1 MMMAILMISLSSI
14 ASTSFYLFS
23 FVTFRMM
30 IEFYKRLSDDVH
42 PIYIIYK
49 NRSNLDFY
57 PAKLFNPSFSFCVY
71 RWFQIF
77 YKVRKFI
84 SEKL

>member
-1 MMMAILMISLSSI
+1 MNKKIHISYMMMAILMISLSSI

-49 NRSNLDFY
+49 NRSDFNFIQ
-57 PAKLFNPSFSFCVY
+57 PNFSIHHFPFV
-71 RWFQIF
+71 
-77 YKVRKFI
+77 FI
-84 SEKL
+84 GDFRFFIK